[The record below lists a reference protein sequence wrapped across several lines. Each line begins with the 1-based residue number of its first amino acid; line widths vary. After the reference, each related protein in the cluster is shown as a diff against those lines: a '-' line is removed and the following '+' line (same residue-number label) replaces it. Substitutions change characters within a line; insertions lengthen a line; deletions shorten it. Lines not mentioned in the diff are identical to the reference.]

1 MKNKAIVFSLHTGA
15 FFNSLSTMLSHV
27 LSTVFLL
34 YYVKNLFYYYYIILL
49 GAVKVTPGHDHND
62 YEIGKRHQ
70 LPFITMI
77 DENGLISLLSD
88 FKDEYRKFGVSFK
101 H

>member
-1 MKNKAIVFSLHTGA
+1 MKKKSFFGLHTTA
-15 FFNSLSTMLSHV
+15 FSNSLSTILSHV
-27 LSTVFLL
+27 LSTGFSR
-34 YYVKNLFYYYYIILL
+34 YFVKNLFYYYHIIFS

-62 YEIGKRHQ
+62 YEIGKRHL

-88 FKDEYRKFGVSFK
+88 FKDEYRKFGVSDK